1 MNAIRVQ
8 PIPLNLID
16 KGERL
21 RPVDADW
28 VGILAA
34 SIQERG
40 LDTPIQLRETDETEK
55 SGRYRLVSGAHRLAA
70 FQALGRTSIPAAI
83 VDMDELG
90 ARLAEID
97 ENLMR
102 RELSDL
108 DRAVFMLERKR
119 VWETLHPRT
128 KHGGKRG
135 ADQVANLGDL
145 TARFSRDAARKL
157 GRSERGI
164 QRIVQRAERLPAHVR
179 RMIGGTRVAESGAEL
194 DRLIRVPAHLL
205 ESVAELLRDGQAP
218 TVARALVLA
227 IGEAPAAPETAAEAD
242 ARQLQKLQRAWST
255 AGSAARGAF
264 LEWLKGG
271 QEGE

>member
-16 KGERL
+16 EGERL

-28 VGILAA
+28 VDILAA

-40 LDTPIQLRETDETEK
+40 LDTPVQLRESDEIDEI
-55 SGRYRLVSGAHRLAA
+55 GRYRLVSGAHRLAA
-70 FQALGRTSIPAAI
+70 FRALGRTSIPAAI
-83 VDMDELG
+83 VDMDDLG

-128 KHGGKRG
+128 KHGGKRRG
-135 ADQVANLGDL
+135 VQVDEFVHLID
-145 TARFSRDAARKL
+145 RFTGEAARKL
-157 GRSERGI
+157 GRSERDVR
-164 QRIVQRAERLPAHVR
+164 RIVQRAERLPAHVR
-179 RMIGGTRVAESGAEL
+179 RMIAGTRVAESGAEL
-194 DRLIRVPAHLL
+194 DRLIRVPLQLL
-205 ESVAELLRDGQAP
+205 DDVAELLRDGQAP
-218 TVARALVLA
+218 TVARALALA
-227 IGEAPAAPETAAEAD
+227 RGESPAAPETAAEAD